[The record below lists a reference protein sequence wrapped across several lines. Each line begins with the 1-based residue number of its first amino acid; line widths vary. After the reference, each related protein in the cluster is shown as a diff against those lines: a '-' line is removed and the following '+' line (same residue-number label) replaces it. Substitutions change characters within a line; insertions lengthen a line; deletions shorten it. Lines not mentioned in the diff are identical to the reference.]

1 VSLRPVVRDRRVA
14 QVGGIAMVVIGAR
27 LIYDAYEA
35 RGRHRPFWLRFMP
48 G

>member
-1 VSLRPVVRDRRVA
+1 MSRSPVIRDRRVA
-14 QVGGIAMVVIGAR
+14 QFGGIAMVIVGAR